1 MATNGLH
8 SSLGRADPRV
18 TVPSSSIFLIV
29 LIARSH
35 GILRYFFRRRSATTN
50 HTNCRYSGTLP
61 RRCGVEYNSFVPSRS
76 RAILVTSYH

>member
-1 MATNGLH
+1 MLLTRIGFKGSDSQSANPILFVI
-8 SSLGRADPRV
+8 AD
-18 TVPSSSIFLIV
+18 
-29 LIARSH
+29 